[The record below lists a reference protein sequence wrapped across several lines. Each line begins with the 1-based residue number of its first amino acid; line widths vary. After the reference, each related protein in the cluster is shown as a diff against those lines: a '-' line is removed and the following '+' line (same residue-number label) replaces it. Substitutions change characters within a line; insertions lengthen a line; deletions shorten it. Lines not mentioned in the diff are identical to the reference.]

1 MHMSAEILNA
11 ALEYASAGFA
21 VFPVKRSDKHPY
33 TQNGLKDATVN
44 ESTIRQWWTWW
55 PEANV
60 AIACGRP
67 SGNVFA
73 LDIDI
78 KPEEGKH
85 GDESVQKWEAK
96 HGDFPETVR
105 QITGSGGMHFFYR
118 LAGIEKYKNTI
129 EAIPGVDIRGDGA
142 YVIVSPSVY
151 EDGRTY
157 RWDRDVSIL
166 DTEEIAEANESVIAL
181 LELNKRDEEKDSRS
195 SSHERLDL
203 SDVQEGRRNDSI
215 FRYAALQRGA
225 NVPFDVAL
233 TGALEL
239 NANFDKPLSESEV
252 KKSVVSAFKY
262 EPNEATIYGP
272 LPEPEPEADELDIKT
287 LDEFEEQEVEW
298 LIPGYLPKNQITL
311 VCGTGGTG
319 KTSIWISI
327 LASLSSG
334 DKTIFSGASIPP
346 KQEGKHVMF
355 FSSEDTVENVIKKKL
370 RLQKANMRNITTV
383 SINDQRFDKVRF
395 GSKYLEQLIRKY
407 KPELCVF
414 DPLQAF
420 IDGRIKMSDRNAM
433 RQTMRC
439 LIEWGDK
446 YGTTFLVVM
455 HTNKLQNAWGR
466 NRMAD
471 SADLWDIARC
481 VWMVGDTDQDGI
493 HYLSHEKNNYGPTS
507 QTVLFT
513 NTGGLPAWYMF
524 SSLKDRDF
532 VTAAAK
538 ERNSKKGNT
547 DIEDAVEF
555 IMSELTDHPEGMYTK
570 DLQTLMEDTGFK
582 TWAVRQAKARLKE
595 SKRIKY
601 FKENMKDGWK
611 VKKI

>member
-1 MHMSAEILNA
+1 MSAEILNA

-21 VFPVKRSDKHPY
+21 VIPVKRSDKHPY

-105 QITGSGGMHFFYR
+105 QITGSGGMHCFYR

-129 EAIPGVDIRGDGA
+129 EALPGVDIRGDGA
-142 YVIVSPSVY
+142 YVVVSPSVY

-166 DTEEIAEANESVIAL
+166 DTDEIAEANESVIAL
-181 LELNKRDEEKDSRS
+181 LALNPRNEERTSGS
-195 SSHERLDL
+195 AAHERLDL
-203 SDVQEGRRNDSI
+203 SNVQEGRRNDSI

-239 NANFDKPLSESEV
+239 NANFDDPLSESEV

-346 KQEGKHVMF
+346 KHEGKRVMF

-383 SINDQRFDKVRF
+383 SINDPRFDKVKF

-407 KPELCVF
+407 RPELCVF

-481 VWMVGDTDQDGI
+481 VWMVGDTDQEGI

-524 SSLKDRDF
+524 SGLKDRDF

-582 TWAVRQAKARLKE
+582 TWAVKRAKARLKE

-601 FKENMKDGWK
+601 FKDVYSDGWK